1 MRNATALL
9 LSAALHIAIA
19 SAVWRHATGH
29 TASASDDYQPFDLNM
44 LAIMAPPAPEPL
56 PAPEPEPQPEPVQPE
71 PEPQPEPAPPA
82 EPGPEPEPKPK
93 AEKPKPPKEKPKPE
107 KPRQEPAKKQKKR
120 EKQEKA
126 VPRQTE
132 TAPPPRS
139 EKPLF
144 TPAAIPSAPQPV
156 ATPSA
161 PPVSQPSPHPSTSEQ
176 KDALKIYHG
185 GLQRA
190 LARNKPRNIRDQGT
204 VTIAFTV
211 EADGRFS
218 NIRISKS
225 SGNPALDNAA
235 LATVQKTAK
244 YQPTPSGQAM
254 SFNIPIRFSRR

>member
-19 SAVWRHATGH
+19 SVVWRQVTSHTISAT
-29 TASASDDYQPFDLNM
+29 DDYQPFDLNM
-44 LAIMAPPAPEPL
+44 LAIMAPPV
-56 PAPEPEPQPEPVQPE
+56 PEPQP
-71 PEPQPEPAPPA
+71 
-82 EPGPEPEPKPK
+82 K
-93 AEKPKPPKEKPKPE
+93 AEKPKPE
-107 KPRQEPAKKQKKR
+107 KPRKKPVKKQGRQKK
-120 EKQEKA
+120 KEKA
-126 VPRQTE
+126 MPHQTE
-132 TAPPPRS
+132 TAPSPRS

-144 TPAAIPSAPQPV
+144 TPAAIPPATQPV

-161 PPVSQPSPHPSTSEQ
+161 PPASQHSPHPSTGEQ

-211 EADGRFS
+211 EANGRFS

-254 SFNIPIRFSRR
+254 SFNIPIRFSRK